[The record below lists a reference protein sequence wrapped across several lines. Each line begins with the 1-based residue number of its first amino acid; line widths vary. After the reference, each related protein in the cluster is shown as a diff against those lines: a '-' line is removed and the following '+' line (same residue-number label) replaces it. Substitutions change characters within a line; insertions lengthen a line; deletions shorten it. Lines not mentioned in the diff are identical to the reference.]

1 VALGKLLDL
10 GGIDNSPSKARQDT
24 GKFRVAR
31 NVYPTP
37 DNRLIPRYHNSLK
50 TNLFDVKCYHNI
62 LQYDS
67 SVLELLTRNVSGV
80 YRYELY
86 KDGIKIPRSTD
97 ISASP
102 FTTRTED
109 YPQQVQTN
117 RFNNVV
123 YYLSPYDG
131 TLIKYD
137 GVELGYAGVHQP
149 VFSCAQAGMAVPPNT
164 TKYIRVIQHRLDFES
179 TLVWS
184 EDVLFPTPSA
194 TTAIKLRTDGGA
206 DNILEYGIGS
216 VGSKLGIVTPKIAD
230 DNYYKS
236 TIINYVTTLPA
247 SGNYGEVYAVLST
260 NVVSR
265 WNGTSWETVY
275 SAPFL
280 SYATFSLFPAVGQY
294 EAIYKDVA
302 TGLFYAWKTSSKAT
316 FSYNTLGDF
325 PAIGSATAF
334 YIAKDTQLIY
344 KYSGGIYVLVPNAG
358 EYVNIVNGSI
368 NNGVWYNYNA
378 NEINIVSFDTNISD
392 EKIGSYVIIDPASG
406 INTNLLGVTSEWRII
421 AYKIKSVT
429 ELSGKVRIIALD
441 GLDVRGA
448 PSLEIGFSS
457 VNTDK
462 YQIVEDPSFTSS
474 VLNKG
479 SRTFFSVWASPS
491 QDGTFTQKGFVFSF
505 PDSSVAEYTAN
516 IDVTTATITTAVI
529 PSAIVTAGELNSV
542 FSFTSPPISL
552 NENTTFY
559 GINSRIYCMTNF
571 AGVLCF
577 SSDNYL
583 FTSHLAKP
591 VMTEMISTAG
601 IISIGDLEEG
611 RYTNICGTSDF
622 LFLSRERKNYYITGN
637 LFTGNYRIQ
646 NITEAEVGSWGNST
660 SIAVKDSV
668 IFLTSKGI
676 YQTVEGARTVL
687 LSVKCP
693 KNFPSFDAMN
703 VNEDVSFKI
712 SGLLA
717 NIGITAADNSI
728 CLAYDEYRDL
738 LVFMQKNSE
747 NPCLVFCLKN
757 KEFYEWDGMLKT
769 YANQYGNCITFI
781 NSEYLI
787 GGITPTNN
795 TARSVIENKTS
806 NLSYVVTNPVKL
818 YTTWLTA
825 GEPSLEKSLLQLK
838 IFGRIQ
844 SNGTTSSVSVCHYK
858 DWDLSKKITN
868 SEYFPLDTSGTINS
882 QVQYSHKKRLNSDK
896 ILSASVGLEINT
908 FPVTFEL
915 ESMEVELNS
924 IQEGMKR

>member
-1 VALGKLLDL
+1 MALGKLLDL
-10 GGIDNSPSKARQDT
+10 GGIDNSPSKAKQDT

-50 TNLFDVKCYHNI
+50 TNLVGVKCYHNI

-67 SVLELLTRNVSGV
+67 SVLELLTINVSGV

-137 GVELGYAGVHQP
+137 GIEMSYAGVHQP
-149 VFSCAQAGMAVPPNT
+149 VFSCAQAGYAVPPST
-164 TKYIRVIQHRLDFES
+164 DKYIRVIQHRIDFES

-194 TTAIKLRTDGGA
+194 TTGITLRTDGGA
-206 DNILEYGIGS
+206 DNILEFGLGT

-236 TIINYVTTLPA
+236 VAINYVNTLPA
-247 SGNYGEVYAVLST
+247 SGTYGQVYAVLST

-265 WNGTSWETVY
+265 WNGTSWEIVY

-280 SYATFSLFPAVGQY
+280 PYATLAAFPAVGQY
-294 EAIYKDVA
+294 EAIYKDNA
-302 TGLFYAWKTSSKAT
+302 TGLFYAWVTSLRVT
-316 FSYNTLGDF
+316 FSYDTLGDF
-325 PAIGSATAF
+325 PAIGAAGVF

-344 KYSGGIYVLVPNAG
+344 KYSGGIYVLVPNGG
-358 EYVNIVNGSI
+358 EYVNIINGSS
-368 NNGVWYNYNA
+368 NFGVHYNYNA
-378 NEINIVSFDTNISD
+378 NEFNIVSFDTNISD
-392 EKIGSYVIIDPASG
+392 EKIGSYVIIDSSAL
-406 INTNLLGVTSEWRII
+406 NTSLLGVTSEWRIV

-429 ELSGKVRIIALD
+429 QLSGKVKIIALD
-441 GLDVRGA
+441 GLDVKGA

-462 YQIVEDPSFTSS
+462 YQIVVDPSYVGSIF
-474 VLNKG
+474 NKG

-491 QDGTFTQKGFVFSF
+491 QDGTFTQKGFVLSY
-505 PDSSVAEYTAN
+505 PDSSVAEYTGN
-516 IDVTTATITTAVI
+516 IDVTSATITTAVI
-529 PSAIVTAGELNSV
+529 NSVIVTAGELNSS
-542 FSFTSPPISL
+542 FSLTSPPISL

-559 GINSRIYCMTNF
+559 GINSRIYCMTNY

-577 SSDNYL
+577 ASDNYL
-583 FTSHLAKP
+583 FTSHLALP
-591 VMTEMISTAG
+591 VMVEMISTAG
-601 IISIGDLEEG
+601 INSVGNLEEG
-611 RYTNICGTSDF
+611 RYTTICGTSDF

-646 NITEAEVGSWGNST
+646 NITEAEVGSWGNSS
-660 SIAVKDSV
+660 SISVKDSV
-668 IFLTSKGI
+668 IFLTSKGV

-687 LSVKCP
+687 LSEKCP
-693 KNFPSFDAMN
+693 KNFSSFDAMN

-717 NIGITAADNSI
+717 NIGIATADNSI
-728 CLAYDEYRDL
+728 CVAFDEYRDL

-747 NPCLVFCLKN
+747 NPCLVFCFKN

-769 YANQYGNCITFI
+769 YSDQYGNCITFI

-787 GGITPTNN
+787 GGITPINN
-795 TARSVIENKTS
+795 TAKSVIENKTS
-806 NLSYVVTNPVKL
+806 NLSYVLTNPVKL

-825 GEPSLEKSLLQLK
+825 GEPSLEKILLQLK

-868 SEYFPLDTSGTINS
+868 SQYFPLDTSVTINN

-896 ILSASVGLEINT
+896 MLAASVGIEINT